1 MRTRVKRMMK
11 SAAVTGMAA
20 FMLFFFNLP
29 SVYAAGSEKAG
40 KVSVSQT
47 IQVVTSIVP
56 LSFFVERVGG
66 DYVDVT
72 VMVPP
77 GANPHTYE
85 PTPSQMVT
93 LGDAGLFVK
102 AGSGIEFE
110 LDWMKKFSA
119 LKPDMVICNASEG
132 FSGIEMSVHEHS
144 HGHDHGH
151 DHGHGHKHGSIDP
164 HFWMSPRNGIL
175 AARNIER
182 ALAQVDPLH
191 AAEYAEN
198 RKKLEAELGQLA
210 QEISRK
216 LDGMKNRAFMVF
228 HPAWGYFAEEFNL
241 KQIAVEKEGKELT
254 PKTMQEVIRQAKQL
268 GITVVFVSP
277 TFSSLQAETIAREIG
292 GVIQPVDP
300 LSGDYINNLRQA
312 AEAFA
317 KSMQ

>member
-1 MRTRVKRMMK
+1 MNSNQVFLKTVILLF
-11 SAAVTGMAA
+11 AVIVPHLSGEAMGKEV
-20 FMLFFFNLP
+20 NNRD
-29 SVYAAGSEKAG
+29 SVI
-40 KVSVSQT
+40 VP
-47 IQVVTSIVP
+47 VVTSIVP

-85 PTPSQMVT
+85 PTPSQMVA
-93 LGDAGLFVK
+93 LGGAGLFVK

-119 LKPDMVICNASEG
+119 LNPDMVVCNASEG
-132 FSGIEMSVHEHS
+132 FSGIEISTHGHS
-144 HGHDHGH
+144 HGHDHDH
-151 DHGHGHKHGSIDP
+151 DHGHRHGSIDP

-182 ALAQVDPLH
+182 TLAQVDPLH

-198 RKKLEAELGQLA
+198 RKKLEAELDQLT

-254 PKTMQEVIRQAKQL
+254 PKTMQEVIRQAKRL
-268 GITVVFVSP
+268 GIRVVFVSP
-277 TFSSLQAETIAREIG
+277 AFSSLQAETIAREIG

-317 KSMQ
+317 ESMR

>member
-1 MRTRVKRMMK
+1 MNNKQVFLKTVIILF
-11 SAAVTGMAA
+11 AVIVSHLSGEAIGKDV
-20 FMLFFFNLP
+20 NNRD
-29 SVYAAGSEKAG
+29 SVI
-40 KVSVSQT
+40 VP
-47 IQVVTSIVP
+47 VVTSIVP

-77 GANPHTYE
+77 GANPHTYD
-85 PTPSQMVT
+85 PTPGQMVA
-93 LGDAGLFVK
+93 LGNARMFVM

-119 LKPDMVICNASEG
+119 LNPDMVICNASEG
-132 FSGIEMSVHEHS
+132 FSGIEISTHGHS

-151 DHGHGHKHGSIDP
+151 DHGHKHGSIDP

-182 ALAQVDPLH
+182 TLARVDPLH

-198 RKKLEAELGQLA
+198 RKKLEAELDQLA

-216 LDGMKNRAFMVF
+216 LDGMKNRVFMVF
-228 HPAWGYFAEEFNL
+228 HPAWGYFAEEFGL

-254 PKTMQEVIRQAKQL
+254 PKTMQEVIRQAKKY
-268 GITVVFVSP
+268 GIRVVFVSP
-277 TFSSLQAETIAREIG
+277 AFSTLQAETIAREIG
-292 GVIQPVDP
+292 GVTAVADP
-300 LSGDYINNLRQA
+300 LSGDYIENLRSVA
-312 AEAFA
+312 NAFA
-317 KSMQ
+317 ESIQ

>member
-1 MRTRVKRMMK
+1 MNSNQVFLKTVILLF
-11 SAAVTGMAA
+11 AVIVPHLSGEAMGQEV
-20 FMLFFFNLP
+20 NNRD
-29 SVYAAGSEKAG
+29 SVI
-40 KVSVSQT
+40 VP
-47 IQVVTSIVP
+47 VVTSIVP

-85 PTPSQMVT
+85 PTPSQMVA
-93 LGDAGLFVK
+93 LGGAGLFVK

-119 LKPDMVICNASEG
+119 LNPDMVVCNASEG
-132 FSGIEMSVHEHS
+132 FSGIEISTHGHS
-144 HGHDHGH
+144 HGHDHDH
-151 DHGHGHKHGSIDP
+151 DHGHRHGSIDP

-182 ALAQVDPLH
+182 TLAQVDPLH

-198 RKKLEAELGQLA
+198 RKKLEAELDQLT

-254 PKTMQEVIRQAKQL
+254 PKTMQEVIRQAKRL
-268 GITVVFVSP
+268 GIRVVFVSP
-277 TFSSLQAETIAREIG
+277 AFSSLQAETIAREIG

-317 KSMQ
+317 ESMR